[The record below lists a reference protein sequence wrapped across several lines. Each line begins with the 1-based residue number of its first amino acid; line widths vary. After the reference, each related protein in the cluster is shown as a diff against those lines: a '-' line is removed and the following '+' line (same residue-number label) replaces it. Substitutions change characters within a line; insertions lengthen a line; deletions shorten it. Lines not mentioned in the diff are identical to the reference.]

1 MSQYRAN
8 LCHTTWTG
16 PHTMFGLSVGLPS
29 ARRLARQRHLAAMPA
44 SMQAS
49 EEPMAEA
56 PTVLA
61 ASGACQRSASMCTQ
75 RASISAVC
83 GYSSLSIMFLLT
95 ESAISASDSG
105 SAQVWQNVARFW
117 RALPSSITSSDT
129 SWNTS
134 LGSVSSRGNRYFG
147 TGRVRSCPANTQSS
161 ICSRTV
167 SRSCNG
173 MVAISFFGRTRWLP
187 AGLVAATHP
196 ASSRT
201 GGGRTWFDADSGRP
215 YQHHPLWRFFG
226 ESGMVCGPDQA
237 QFRFHTH
244 RSGLVCRGFNP
255 GKPTDV
261 VRYGAHA
268 DQQDVSTA
276 SQAVQPCPRGG
287 LS

>member
-1 MSQYRAN
+1 
-8 LCHTTWTG
+8 
-16 PHTMFGLSVGLPS
+16 
-29 ARRLARQRHLAAMPA
+29 
-44 SMQAS
+44 
-49 EEPMAEA
+49 
-56 PTVLA
+56 
-61 ASGACQRSASMCTQ
+61 MCTQ

-147 TGRVRSCPANTQSS
+147 TGRFRSCPANTQSS

-196 ASSRT
+196 ASTWT
-201 GGGRTWFDADSGRP
+201 GAD
-215 YQHHPLWRFFG
+215 
-226 ESGMVCGPDQA
+226 
-237 QFRFHTH
+237 
-244 RSGLVCRGFNP
+244 GLDPMLAPAARISI
-255 GKPTDV
+255 T
-261 VRYGAHA
+261 RYGGFSGNPAWFA
-268 DQQDVSTA
+268 APARPGSGSKLTV
-276 SQAVQPCPRGG
+276 AV
-287 LS
+287 